1 MLKIILSIKEGNM
14 EIILISLLAIIF
26 IALLVPI
33 VIISLNIAREMRR
46 KNDIE
51 DRKVK
56 NDLYRVYMDI
66 DLIRAKELLDTIIN
80 EYIIDWVAMNIGE
93 EKYIKDEQVS
103 RMINE
108 VTSEFILEM
117 SDVHLFYIKCIYNVT
132 DDDSLLLFV
141 REKVKKLVLIFITN
155 FNA

>member
-1 MLKIILSIKEGNM
+1 M

-26 IALLVPI
+26 IALLIPI
-33 VIISLNIAREMRR
+33 TIISLNIAREMRR

>member
-1 MLKIILSIKEGNM
+1 M
-14 EIILISLLAIIF
+14 EIILISLLTIIF

-33 VIISLNIAREMRR
+33 IIISLNIAREMRR

-66 DLIRAKELLDTIIN
+66 DLIRAKELIDAIIN
-80 EYIIDWVAMNIGE
+80 EYIIDWVGMNIGGE
-93 EKYIKDEQVS
+93 NYIKDEQVS

-108 VTSEFILEM
+108 VTSKFILEM
-117 SDVHLFYIKCIYNVT
+117 SDVHLFYIKCIYNVR
-132 DDDSLLLFV
+132 DDKSLLLFV
-141 REKVKKLVLIFITN
+141 REKVKKLVLIFITD

>member
-1 MLKIILSIKEGNM
+1 M
-14 EIILISLLAIIF
+14 EIILISLLTIIF

-66 DLIRAKELLDTIIN
+66 DLIRAKELIDAIIN
-80 EYIIDWVAMNIGE
+80 EYIIDWVGMNIGGE
-93 EKYIKDEQVS
+93 NYIKDEQVS

-108 VTSEFILEM
+108 VTSKFILEM

-132 DDDSLLLFV
+132 NDKSLLLFV
-141 REKVKKLVLIFITN
+141 REKVKKLVLIFITD